1 MTEAFNHILPAL
13 FGAIYVDIAR
23 KDIRTGICG
32 IAAGIAILFFGGK
45 LGINNG
51 ILTVLIVV
59 SGILINRIFFVMD
72 QKKTAAEN
80 K

>member
-1 MTEAFNHILPAL
+1 MNAGCTAAVPFTSFLISPFASAYGVERVLN
-13 FGAIYVDIAR
+13 
-23 KDIRTGICG
+23 GI
-32 IAAGIAILFFGGK
+32 
-45 LGINNG
+45 G

>member
-1 MTEAFNHILPAL
+1 MWIRPE
-13 FGAIYVDIAR
+13 GY
-23 KDIRTGICG
+23 RTGICG